1 MYIKPF
7 SMGMVTANCY
17 ILCDEET
24 KIGAVVDPGDYNQQ
38 LENEII
44 LSGMKELKYIL
55 LTHGHFDHI
64 SGVARLKEKHPQ
76 AKVVVGTADAP
87 FLSDEN
93 LCLSKVF
100 HFRAFP
106 CFADETVNDGDII
119 SLGNVQFQ
127 VISAPGHTPGG
138 VVYYSK
144 EEKVAFTGDTLFKGS
159 IGRTDLFGGDTQ
171 VLMDTLKKLK
181 KLPADTIIH
190 CGHGESSDISYELKY
205 NFYLI

>member
-1 MYIKPF
+1 MYIKQV
-7 SMGMVTANCY
+7 SMGLVTANCY
-17 ILCDEET
+17 VICDEVS
-24 KIGAVVDPGDYNQQ
+24 KVGAVIDPGDYNTQ

-44 LSGMKELKYIL
+44 LSGMRELKYIL

-64 SGVARLKEKHPQ
+64 SGVARLKEKHPD
-76 AKVVVGTADAP
+76 AKVVVGTEDAP

-93 LCLSKVF
+93 LCLSRVF

-106 CFADETVNDGDII
+106 CYADETVNDGDII
-119 SLGNVQFQ
+119 ALGETKLQ

-138 VVYYSK
+138 VVYYCEK
-144 EEKVAFTGDTLFKGS
+144 EKLAFTGDTLFKGS
-159 IGRTDLFGGDTQ
+159 IGRTDLFGGDIR
-171 VLMDTLKKLK
+171 VLTETLNKLK
-181 KLPADTIIH
+181 KLPPETVIY

>member
-17 ILCDEET
+17 IVCDEET
-24 KIGAVVDPGDYNQQ
+24 KTGAVIDPGDYNTQ
-38 LENEII
+38 LEKEII

-64 SGVARLKEKHPQ
+64 SGVARLKEKHPD

-87 FLSDEN
+87 FLNDEN
-93 LCLSKVF
+93 LCLSKLF

-106 CFADETVNDGDII
+106 CVADETINDTDVI
-119 SLGNVQFQ
+119 SLGNTRFQ
-127 VISAPGHTPGG
+127 VIGAPGHTPGG
-138 VVYYSK
+138 VVYYCP

-159 IGRTDLFGGDTQ
+159 VGRTDLFGGEHS
-171 VLMDTLKKLK
+171 VLMNTLKKLK
-181 KLPADTIIH
+181 KLPADTVIH
-190 CGHGESSDISYELKY
+190 CGHGESSVLSYELMY